1 MDEKDVVRS
10 LLELGW
16 GALLAMFGGMAKIL
30 SMLLNPDVPE
40 MRWLAAFIRLAL
52 ALVIGVAMAATIPET
67 WEYRDFIVVVCGYSG
82 GGILDLAEDL
92 LKSRLRGWTK

>member
-40 MRWLAAFIRLAL
+40 MR
-52 ALVIGVAMAATIPET
+52 
-67 WEYRDFIVVVCGYSG
+67 
-82 GGILDLAEDL
+82 
-92 LKSRLRGWTK
+92 